1 MELGFCHWLGNSYIL
16 RGLGTG
22 LRGGSLTAGL
32 AVLEGGAWAGEE
44 AEVVARVV
52 DDVPVVALVA
62 VARDEAGV
70 VLEEDGVLAIA
81 RILV

>member
-1 MELGFCHWLGNSYIL
+1 
-16 RGLGTG
+16 
-22 LRGGSLTAGL
+22 
-32 AVLEGGAWAGEE
+32 VLEGGAWAGEE